1 LADFLPEAE
10 ECSAT
15 VRLIEVTSYRQ
26 DSHLELVM
34 DDEKGEGVAY
44 LVPDE

>member
-1 LADFLPEAE
+1 VTDYLPETE
-10 ECSAT
+10 NCHET
-15 VRLIEVTSYRQ
+15 LRLIDVSTFRQ
-26 DSHLELVM
+26 GSHLELVM